1 MIDDGNVTSSN
12 ISDTIQDNLNKTNED
27 SGITGKGLIVLSQD
41 LEKLMN
47 KRDKE
52 RYEIGRNPIN
62 IIFFLK

>member
-1 MIDDGNVTSSN
+1 MK
-12 ISDTIQDNLNKTNED
+12 IQENLNKINED

-41 LEKLMN
+41 LDKLMN

-62 IIFFLK
+62 LFLIMISGIGT